1 MANTYLNRKRKKKA
15 LQVLKYT
22 FLMLYLVIVMFPFF
36 WMVSTSLK
44 GSQAEIYAFPVQYLP
59 EKIDF
64 VNYYNMLVKGNF
76 LKYMMNSFLASMTA
90 AVGSTLIAILA
101 GYIISRFNFRM
112 KTPLML
118 FFLVTQMIPS
128 FIMLAPL
135 YQMLS
140 AADMTNSLWT
150 LALLYTN
157 MTIPFS
163 VVTLSGFYDGVPNA
177 LEEAAQIDGCSY
189 WKALWSVIVP
199 LLLPGIAAVFIFAF
213 INSWNELFMAVMF
226 VDVDAFKTMTV
237 GLNSL
242 ILKYDIKWGE
252 MAAGTVLALVPTMCL
267 FSFCQ
272 KYMIEGLTSGS
283 VKG

>member
-1 MANTYLNRKRKKKA
+1 MANTYLNRKTKKKA

-59 EKIDF
+59 EKVDF
-64 VNYYNMLVKGNF
+64 INYYNMLFKGNF
-76 LKYMMNSFLASMTA
+76 FQYMINSFIASMTA

-101 GYIISRFNFRM
+101 GYIISRFQFKM

-140 AADMTNSLWT
+140 AANMTNSLWT

-189 WKALWSVIVP
+189 WKALWKVIVP

-252 MAAGTVLALVPTMCL
+252 MAAGPVLALVPTMCL

-272 KYMIEGLTSGS
+272 KYMIEGLTSGA

>member
-1 MANTYLNRKRKKKA
+1 MAKQLIDKRTRKKA
-15 LQVLKYT
+15 LQILKFT
-22 FLMLYLVIVMFPFF
+22 FLAIYLVIVLFPFF

-44 GSQAEIYAFPVQYLP
+44 GSQGEIYAFPVKYLP

-64 VNYYNMLVKGNF
+64 TNYYNILVKGNF
-76 LKYMMNSFLASMTA
+76 IQYMANSFLASMTA
-90 AVGSTLIAILA
+90 AVGSTLIAIMA
-101 GYIISRFNFRM
+101 GYVVSRFDFKM

-140 AADMTNSLWT
+140 EANMINSLWT

-163 VVTLSGFYDGVPNA
+163 VVTLSGFYDGIPNA

-189 WKALWSVIVP
+189 WRALWKVIVP

-226 VDVDAFKTMTV
+226 VDMDKYKTITV

-252 MAAGTVLALVPTMCL
+252 MAAGTVLALVPTMFL

>member
-1 MANTYLNRKRKKKA
+1 MTDMQKRLLKKR
-15 LQVLKYT
+15 VLKILKFT
-22 FLMLYLVIVMFPFF
+22 VLALYLIVVLFPFL
-36 WMVSTSLK
+36 WMLSTSLK
-44 GSQAEIYAFPVQYLP
+44 GSQGEIYAFPVQYLP

-64 VNYYNMLVKGNF
+64 VNYYNMLIKGSF
-76 LKYMMNSFLASMTA
+76 GKYMLNSLLSSMTA
-90 AVGSTLIAILA
+90 AVCSTLIAILA
-101 GYIISRFNFRM
+101 GYIISRFNFKM
-112 KTPLML
+112 KIPLMM
-118 FFLVTQMIPS
+118 FFLITQMIPS

-140 AADMTNSLWT
+140 EANMINSLWT

-163 VVTLSGFYDGVPNA
+163 VVTLRGFYDGIPA
-177 LEEAAQIDGCSY
+177 SIEEAAWIDGCSY
-189 WKALWSVIVP
+189 WRALWHVIVP

-226 VDVDAFKTMTV
+226 VDMDRFKTITV

-252 MAAGTVLALVPTMCL
+252 MAAGTVLALVPTMIL

>member
-1 MANTYLNRKRKKKA
+1 MKATLNKNKARRKSTS
-15 LQVLKYT
+15 VLKY
-22 FLMLYLVIVMFPFF
+22 LILAIYLVVVMFPFF
-36 WMVSTSLK
+36 WMLSTSLK
-44 GSQAEIYAFPVQYLP
+44 GSQAEIYAFPVKYFP
-59 EKIDF
+59 EKVSFI
-64 VNYYNMLVKGNF
+64 NYFNVLIKGNF
-76 LKYMMNSFLASMTA
+76 LRYMLNAFIAAMTA
-90 AVGSTLIAILA
+90 AIGSTIAAILA
-101 GYIISRFNFRM
+101 GYVVSRFRFKM
-112 KTPLML
+112 KMPLMI
-118 FFLVTQMIPS
+118 FFLVTQMIPG

-140 AADMTNSLWT
+140 AANMTNNLWT

-163 VVTLSGFYDGVPNA
+163 VVTLSGFYDGIPNSI
-177 LEEAAQIDGCSY
+177 EEAALIDGCSY
-189 WKALWSVIVP
+189 WKALWKVIVP
-199 LLLPGIAAVFIFAF
+199 LLLPGIAASFIFAF

-226 VDVDAFKTMTV
+226 VDVDEFKTITV

-252 MAAGTVLALVPTMCL
+252 MAAGAILALVPTMCL
-267 FSFCQ
+267 FGFAQ